1 MNVNQISGTRNHT
14 AGNASPAVAQ
24 SSGGSFREVYQTT
37 ALGGQQSMDEIF
49 AEAAATYGVPVKLV
63 KAVAKA
69 ESDFNPNATSHA
81 GAAGVM
87 QLMPATARGLGVKNI
102 YDPRENIF
110 GGTRYLKE
118 RLDEFDGNVELA
130 LAAYNA
136 GSGAV
141 RKYGG
146 IPPYKETQDY
156 VRKIMGFLGLDG
168 ELSSGR
174 MVSTTPRTSGTLNS
188 INSAYGAGPG
198 TFRSYG
204 IYGSHGACQTC
215 GAPIGCG
222 QMGAGMGGMNMY
234 SLLSGNMDKD
244 QSYYMMEFLK
254 LQIQMAMSRISGSWN
269 ESSTTFL

>member
-1 MNVNQISGTRNHT
+1 MNVNQISGTMNHA
-14 AGNASPAVAQ
+14 AGNVSSAAAQ
-24 SSGGSFREVYQTT
+24 VSGSSFREAYQTA
-37 ALGGQQSMDEIF
+37 ALGGRQSMDAIF
-49 AEAAATYGVPVKLV
+49 EEAAATYGVPVKLV

-87 QLMPATARGLGVKNI
+87 QLMPATARGLGVQNI

-136 GSGAV
+136 GSGNV

-146 IPPYKETQDY
+146 IPPFKETQNY
-156 VRKIMGFLGLDG
+156 VKKIMGFLGMDG

-174 MVSTTPRTSGTLNS
+174 TVSVSPKTSGTLTS
-188 INSAYGAGPG
+188 LNSAYGTGPG

-204 IYGSHGACQTC
+204 IYSGYGTCETC
-215 GAPIGCG
+215 GAPIALG
-222 QMGAGMGGMNMY
+222 QKSSGLDGMNLY
-234 SLLSGNMDKD
+234 SLMSGQLDKD
-244 QSYYMMEFLK
+244 QSYYIMEFLK
-254 LQIQMAMSRISGSWN
+254 LQIQMAMSRISGS
-269 ESSTTFL
+269 ESSSSLL